1 MAEFICKVADPT
13 GRVFSHVEAAQSVG
27 EVRQKL
33 SDRGLYVYSVRARAG
48 LLGPT
53 MGRPRERVVKSADFL
68 IFNQQFN
75 TLIKA
80 GLPILKALDLLAE
93 RAATP
98 RLRPLLEDVR
108 GRVREGASLS
118 EALERQGSFPKVYV
132 TAVLAGE
139 KSGNLTGVLDY
150 YIAYQR
156 VATGVRKKLIATLIY
171 PVILVTV
178 AAAIVTYLVTYVV
191 PQFAKLYS
199 DMSVELPLVTRLLLT
214 LTVSYRG
221 YFGAAVGLLVAGII
235 ALLIWSRTEG
245 GGLAVDRLKLK
256 IPILGDTWIKFQV
269 AQFCRTLSTLL
280 GGGTPLVSALSTAA
294 DSVQSRLVSSSIAR
308 AAELVREGQSLHTA
322 LASSGIMPELGNE
335 MIEVGEASGAL
346 SPMLGSVAE
355 FYEEET
361 NQRLATMIA
370 VVEPAILVFMAIV
383 IGFILISLYLPI
395 FSFSVGAQ
403 PG

>member
-1 MAEFICKVADPT
+1 MAEFVCKVADPT
-13 GRVFSHVEAAQSVG
+13 GRVFSHVESAQSVG

-33 SDRGLYVYSVRARAG
+33 SDRGLYVYSVQARGG
-48 LLGPT
+48 LLGRT

-235 ALLIWSRTEG
+235 GLLIWSRTEG

-308 AAELVREGQSLHTA
+308 AAELVREGQSLHAA
-322 LASSGIMPELGNE
+322 LASSGIMPDLGNE

-395 FSFSVGAQ
+395 FSFSVGSQ

>member
-1 MAEFICKVADPT
+1 MAEFVCKVADPT
-13 GRVFSHVEAAQSVG
+13 GRVFSHVESAQSVG

-33 SDRGLYVYSVRARAG
+33 SDRGLYVYSVQARGG
-48 LLGPT
+48 LWGQT

-75 TLIKA
+75 TLVKA

-221 YFGAAVGLLVAGII
+221 YFGAVVGLLVAGII
-235 ALLIWSRTEG
+235 GLLIWSRTEG

-308 AAELVREGQSLHTA
+308 ASELVREGQSLHAA
-322 LASSGIMPELGNE
+322 LASSGIMPELG
-335 MIEVGEASGAL
+335 MK
-346 SPMLGSVAE
+346 
-355 FYEEET
+355 
-361 NQRLATMIA
+361 
-370 VVEPAILVFMAIV
+370 
-383 IGFILISLYLPI
+383 
-395 FSFSVGAQ
+395 
-403 PG
+403 

>member
-1 MAEFICKVADPT
+1 MAEFVCKVADPT

-33 SDRGLYVYSVRARAG
+33 SDRGLYVYSVQARGG
-48 LLGPT
+48 LLGQT

-156 VATGVRKKLIATLIY
+156 VATGVRKQLIATLIY

-199 DMSVELPLVTRLLLT
+199 DMSVELPMVTRLLLT

-294 DSVQSRLVSSSIAR
+294 DSVQSRLVSRSIAR
-308 AAELVREGQSLHTA
+308 AAEMVREGQSLHTA

>member
-1 MAEFICKVADPT
+1 MAEFVCKVADPT
-13 GRVFSHVEAAQSVG
+13 GRVFSHVESAQSVG

-33 SDRGLYVYSVRARAG
+33 SDRGLYVYSVQARGG
-48 LLGPT
+48 LLGRT

-118 EALERQGSFPKVYV
+118 EALDRQGSFPKVYV

-199 DMSVELPLVTRLLLT
+199 DMSVELPVVTRLLLT

-221 YFGAAVGLLVAGII
+221 YFGAAVGLLVAAII

-256 IPILGDTWIKFQV
+256 VPILGDTWIKFQV

-308 AAELVREGQSLHTA
+308 AAELVREGQSLHAA
-322 LASSGIMPELGNE
+322 LASSGIMPDLGNE

-395 FSFSVGAQ
+395 FSFSVGSQ